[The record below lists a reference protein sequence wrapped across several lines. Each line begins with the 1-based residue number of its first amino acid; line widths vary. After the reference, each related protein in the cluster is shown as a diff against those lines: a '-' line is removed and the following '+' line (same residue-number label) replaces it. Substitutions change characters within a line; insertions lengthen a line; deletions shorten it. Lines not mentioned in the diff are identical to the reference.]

1 MNLMGI
7 GLLELLVIL
16 LVAFMALGP
25 SRSISMARTAGKV
38 MSDLRRTFTEV
49 AAAAGMEQ
57 ATQPANARTA
67 SRPVPAARSN
77 DQVDDQ
83 APVGEETAAEE
94 EETTAE
100 QSTEGEAEP
109 SVEQP
114 TAAEAELSV
123 EQPTAAE
130 AELSVEQ
137 PTAGEAEP
145 SVEQPTAGEDSPP
158 ASEPTPKKEEA
169 AD

>member
-67 SRPVPAARSN
+67 SRPVPAAQSN
-77 DQVDDQ
+77 DQ
-83 APVGEETAAEE
+83 AAVGEETAAED
-94 EETTAE
+94 
-100 QSTEGEAEP
+100 
-109 SVEQP
+109 
-114 TAAEAELSV
+114 AEATA

-145 SVEQPTAGEDSPP
+145 SVEQPIAGEDSPP
-158 ASEPTPKKEEA
+158 ASKPTSKKEEA